1 MKFVFTRVG
10 PVLLPLFGLMHKVES
25 GAKRYVDALNNES
38 YKSGQ
43 FYASKAST
51 LTGPLVDQGTIFA
64 DLNNRAFQDN
74 TSEAIH
80 RFIN

>member
-1 MKFVFTRVG
+1 
-10 PVLLPLFGLMHKVES
+10 MHSVES
-25 GAKRYVDALNNES
+25 GAKRYVDVLYNES

-51 LTGPLVDQGTIFA
+51 LTGPLVDQCTIFT
-64 DLNNRAFQDN
+64 DLNNVAIQEN
-74 TSEAIH
+74 ANKAIH